1 MCDYPDEQTDGD
13 SSYYCS
19 QNGVNTGWLQYDFTN
34 PVALSKYAVERLN
47 GHGNAFSPVDWT
59 FQVGGLVR
67 TKKKKTQ
74 ESHHIPQN
82 PTENVVKLFTSLLSS
97 YF

>member
-47 GHGNAFSPVDWT
+47 GHGNAFSPVD
-59 FQVGGLVR
+59 
-67 TKKKKTQ
+67 
-74 ESHHIPQN
+74 
-82 PTENVVKLFTSLLSS
+82 
-97 YF
+97 